1 MSIDPRVLW
10 PPPRRVA
17 LGAGALALGDVV
29 HWSCEGSPVT
39 LAGAVAR
46 VGAALA
52 RSGAR
57 LERGAT
63 GRGEL
68 VLRLAGPGD
77 DIPAQGYRL
86 QCDAGGIEIAGADD
100 AGLFYG
106 ACTLAQWIVLA
117 LGGDA
122 RPRELPRL
130 HIELPCVDITD
141 WPHLRR
147 RGAMLDVSR
156 DKVPTMATLHALID
170 RFASWKLNELQ
181 LYTEHTFAYHGH
193 EVVWRDAS
201 PITPDEVRELD
212 DHCAAVG
219 IELVP
224 NQNSFGHF
232 HRWLVHEPYRHLA
245 EVPEGLEHP
254 FGDRREPFSL
264 CPTDPGSLALLAD
277 LYGQLLPNFRSGELN
292 VGLDETF
299 DLGKGRSAAAVAER
313 GKVRVYLEFLQQVH
327 ALVAARGHRMQFWGD
342 IIIEQPELIAEL
354 PKDAIALEWGY
365 EADHPFLDHAQRFAA
380 SGLQFVVCPGTSS
393 WNSFA
398 GRADNALRNLAL
410 AAVAGRQAGARGC
423 LITDWGDFGH
433 LQPLPVSY
441 LGFLAG
447 AGSAWNVE
455 AAAEPL
461 GHPWGEL
468 LDRWAFDDDARIT
481 GGAALALGNAYL
493 HTGAS
498 QKNGTAL
505 FFLLAFPHQ
514 DLTNRRYNG
523 MSEAGLE
530 ATEQWIEDG
539 IATLAQSAPI
549 DPERALVRR
558 ELLWVA
564 GLLKLACHLGRA
576 RLAAGPVLPVRELPA
591 DVRAELATELAPLVE
606 EHASIW
612 LARNRPGGRTDSVAR
627 LERLAALLA
636 GGGNALVPSSN
647 P

>member
-1 MSIDPRVLW
+1 MLVGASAPPPLDDMTIDPRLLW
-10 PPPRRVA
+10 PHPRRVA
-17 LGAGALALGDVV
+17 LCPGALALGDVV
-29 HWSCEGSPVT
+29 RWSCEGSPVT
-39 LAGAVAR
+39 LDGAVAR
-46 VGAALA
+46 IGAAL
-52 RSGAR
+52 S
-57 LERGAT
+57 RGGVALQRAET
-63 GRGEL
+63 GRGEI
-68 VLRLAGPGD
+68 VLRLAAAD
-77 DIPAQGYRL
+77 DDLPAQGYRL
-86 QCDAGGIEIAGADD
+86 HCDAGGIEIAGADD
-100 AGLFYG
+100 AGLFHG
-106 ACTLAQWIVLA
+106 ACTLAQWIALA
-117 LGGDA
+117 RGGEE
-122 RPRELPRL
+122 RLRELPCL
-130 HIELPCVDITD
+130 QITD

-170 RFASWKLNELQ
+170 RLASWKLNELQ
-181 LYTEHTFAYHGH
+181 LYTEHTFAYRGH

-201 PITPDEVRELD
+201 PLLPEEVRELD

-232 HRWLVHEPYRHLA
+232 HRWLVHDEYRHLA

-264 CPTDPGSLALLAD
+264 CPTEPGSLALLGD
-277 LYGQLLPNFRSGELN
+277 LYDQLLPNFRSGELN

-313 GKVRVYLEFLQQVH
+313 GKVHVYLDFLLQVH

-354 PKDAIALEWGY
+354 PKDAVALEWGY

-380 SGLQFVVCPGTSS
+380 SGLEFVVCPGTSS
-393 WNSFA
+393 WNSIA

-410 AAVAGRQAGARGC
+410 AAVAGREAGARGC

-433 LQPLPVSY
+433 LQPLPVSN

-447 AGSAWNVE
+447 AGFAWNVDT
-455 AAAEPL
+455 AAEPL
-461 GHPWGEL
+461 AHPWSEL
-468 LDRWAFDDDARIT
+468 LDRWAFGDDARVT
-481 GGAALALGNAYL
+481 GSAALALGDAYL

-505 FFLLAFPHQ
+505 FFLLAFPQQ
-514 DLTNRRYNG
+514 DLTQRRYNG
-523 MSEAGLE
+523 MSEAGLA
-530 ATEQWIEDG
+530 ATERWIEDG
-539 IATLAQSAPI
+539 IAALAASSPT

-564 GLLKLACHLGRA
+564 GLLELACRLGRA
-576 RLAAGPVLPVRELPA
+576 RLAAGPTVPVPELPA
-591 DVRAELATELAPLVE
+591 SVRAELSSRLAPLVD
-606 EHASIW
+606 EHAAIW
-612 LARNRPGGRTDSVAR
+612 LARNRPGGRADSVAR
-627 LERLAALLA
+627 LVRLAALLG
-636 GGGNALVPSSN
+636 GGGNE
-647 P
+647 

>member
-1 MSIDPRVLW
+1 MSSHPRLLW
-10 PPPRRVA
+10 PPPRRIA
-17 LGAGALALGDVV
+17 LGAGALTLGDVV
-29 HWSCEGSPVT
+29 RWSCEGSPVT
-39 LAGAVAR
+39 LAGAVGRIDSAFAR
-46 VGAALA
+46 AGVELQRDESG
-52 RSGAR
+52 RS
-57 LERGAT
+57 
-63 GRGEL
+63 EL
-68 VLRLAGPGD
+68 SLRLAAAGD
-77 DIPAQGYRL
+77 ELPAQGYRIC
-86 QCDAGGIEIAGADD
+86 CDAGGIEVVGADD

-106 ACTLAQWIVLA
+106 ACTVAQWIALA
-117 LGGDA
+117 LDGKA
-122 RPRELPRL
+122 QSRELPCAR
-130 HIELPCVDITD
+130 IED

-156 DKVPTMATLHALID
+156 DKVPTMATLHALVD
-170 RFASWKLNELQ
+170 RLASWKLNELQ
-181 LYTEHTFAYHGH
+181 LYTEHTFAYRGH

-201 PITPDEVRELD
+201 PLTPGEVRELD

-232 HRWLVHEPYRHLA
+232 HRWLVHEPYRQLA

-254 FGDRREPFSL
+254 FGERREPFSL
-264 CPTDPGSLALLAD
+264 CPIDPGSLALLGD
-277 LYGQLLPNFRSGELN
+277 LYDQLLPNFRSGELN

-380 SGLQFVVCPGTSS
+380 SGLEFVVCPGTSS
-393 WNSFA
+393 WNSIA

-410 AAVAGRQAGARGC
+410 AAVAGREAGARGC

-447 AGSAWNVE
+447 AGFSWNVD

-461 GHPWGEL
+461 GHPWAEL
-468 LDRWAFDDDARIT
+468 LDRWAFEDEARIT
-481 GGAALALGNAYL
+481 GAAALALGDAYL
-493 HTGAS
+493 RTGAS

-505 FFLLAFPHQ
+505 FFVLAFPLQ
-514 DLTNRRYNG
+514 DLTQRRYNG
-523 MSEAGLE
+523 LSEAGLQ
-530 ATEQWIEDG
+530 ATESWVEDG
-539 IATLAQSAPI
+539 IATLASLSPS
-549 DPERALVRR
+549 DPELALVRR

-564 GLLKLACHLGRA
+564 GLLRLACRLGRA
-576 RLAAGPVLPVRELPA
+576 RLAAGATVPVPELPPS
-591 DVRAELATELAPLVE
+591 VRAELAAELAPLIQ
-606 EHASIW
+606 EHAQVW

-627 LERLAALLA
+627 LERLAGLLA
-636 GGGNALVPSSN
+636 GGGNAARPSSN
-647 P
+647 Q